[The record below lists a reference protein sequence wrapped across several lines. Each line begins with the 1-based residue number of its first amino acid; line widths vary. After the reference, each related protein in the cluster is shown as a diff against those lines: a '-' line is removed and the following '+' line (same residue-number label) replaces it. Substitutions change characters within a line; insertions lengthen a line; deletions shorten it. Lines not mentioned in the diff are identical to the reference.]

1 MAPGR
6 GAVKRTRGG
15 RATRT
20 VILLL
25 LFWLTAA
32 TPVLCQPGEPTR
44 PRAAGTAREGD
55 VPGYVSR
62 ALAADAPSWLRLGMI
77 GYV

>member
-6 GAVKRTRGG
+6 GAVKRTHGG

-32 TPVLCQPGEPTR
+32 TPVLCQPGEPPR